1 MPKPKIFL
9 TALFA
14 ITLLNVSIPG
24 CAQNGFA
31 PKGYAQKDDCR
42 FCHAP
47 GKVAADFSAIYANPK
62 SHHPVGVKYPYESAA
77 SPDYNLPNGH
87 GAGITFFDRNGNSQ
101 PDSDEI
107 RLYGV
112 RGAVIISCASCHR
125 EHGTAPLPARPSGDY
140 YLRVNNA
147 GSALCSTCHGK

>member
-1 MPKPKIFL
+1 MSKPKIFL

-14 ITLLNVSIPG
+14 IALLNVSILG
-24 CAQNGFA
+24 CAQNGITQM
-31 PKGYAQKDDCR
+31 GHAQKDDCR

-47 GKVAADFSAIYANPK
+47 GKVAADFSAIYANPRN
-62 SHHPVGVKYPYESAA
+62 HHPVGVTYPYGSTA

-87 GAGITFFDRNGNSQ
+87 GAGIIFFDRNNNNR

-107 RLYGV
+107 RLFGV
-112 RGAVIISCASCHR
+112 KGAAVISCASCHR
-125 EHGTAPLPARPSGDY
+125 EHGAAALPANISGGN
-140 YLRVNNA
+140 YLRLNNT